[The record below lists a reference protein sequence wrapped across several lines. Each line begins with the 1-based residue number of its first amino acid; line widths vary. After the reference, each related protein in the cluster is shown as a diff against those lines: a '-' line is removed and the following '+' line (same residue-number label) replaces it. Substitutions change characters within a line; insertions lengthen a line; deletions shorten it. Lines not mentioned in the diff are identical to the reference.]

1 MEGFASVVVFLDES
15 QDTQH
20 FVLAAVIAD
29 DLLVLN
35 ATIGRFRTLSRHLPV
50 AVREYHEVDLHRN
63 HPRLL
68 TRVLEDMSVWKRKKR
83 RPTPRQDIQIVT
95 TYYLKAPSEQS
106 GTALAHGRML
116 TVYRETFRALVW
128 ALPLRLQEDICIVG
142 DRFEGCEELLP
153 TLDSILVGRASGSVQ
168 FADSVVEKP
177 IQLADLAAGTIR
189 RHLSGDP
196 NEGRF
201 RFITPLLYHLG
212 VVRVRQ

>member
-1 MEGFASVVVFLDES
+1 MGVVVYIDES
-15 QDTQH
+15 QDAQH

-29 DLLVLN
+29 EVLTLN
-35 ATIGRFRTLSRHLPV
+35 ATIGRFRTISRHLQV

-68 TRVLEDMSVWKRKKR
+68 TRILEDMSVWKRKKR
-83 RPTPRQDIQIVT
+83 RPTPRQDMQIVT

-106 GTALAHGRML
+106 GTALVHGRML

-128 ALPLRLQEDICIVG
+128 ALPLRLQEDICMVC

-153 TLDSILVGRASGSVQ
+153 ALASILVGRASGSVQ

-201 RFITPLLYHLG
+201 RFIAPLLYHLG
-212 VVRVRQ
+212 VVPVRQ